1 MSGTVTYITHGRTTH
16 GMAGIIGAR
25 QDGTVW
31 LSMGVM
37 KAEFLLKV
45 VSDRRLEGTGRSPS
59 HFGPVILTRE

>member
-1 MSGTVTYITHGRTTH
+1 
-16 GMAGIIGAR
+16 MAGIIGAR

-31 LSMGVM
+31 LSIGVM
-37 KAEFLLKV
+37 RAELLLKV